1 MILAGHARR
10 LAGARIAPFIVGL
23 AGFGVFAATLRYG
36 FVYDDVNQILKN
48 PWVWDIR
55 HLPDL
60 LSRSV
65 WSFSDLQSSNYY
77 RPVQMGLYFI
87 DAQLFGR
94 HPFAFHLT
102 NVVMHSLVAAVFFL
116 LLRRITGPTR
126 ALFAA
131 LLFAVHPV
139 HVESVA
145 WIAGSTDVN
154 CALLILL
161 TLLAWQR
168 AGIAAAAGGPT
179 VRWYLLT
186 GTLFLLA
193 LLAKEIAV
201 VTPVLALLLPRAEPV
216 DEVGSPHRSKG
227 RSGSR
232 EINGAWARR
241 LGAAAPAF
249 GGGLAIYIA
258 LRLQALGTLRPILA
272 RPDLSAGEVIGGGL
286 GLIPRYLMVLVAPW
300 RLIPDRVIE
309 RTEGPFE
316 PLALLGAAIVVGAVA
331 AVILLRRRAPICA
344 LGIALVFLPLAP
356 VLRIDLFSDDHL
368 PDRYLYL
375 PSLGLALLMAELGA
389 VVARRAAPALSRW
402 AVPVAIALLAAGA
415 VRTVTAAEM
424 WRDDETLGRAGIE
437 LAPRSIGMH
446 LVLITALDAA
456 GRVDEAYEVARQAKA
471 IDPEDR
477 RVRAALSGLRARLEA
492 TGPEEAIAI
501 YRTALA
507 ADARQPHLWTSL
519 AASYIKAGEARKAI
533 EAAESAL
540 KLDRY
545 NTAAMLN
552 LGTALGLTGDHAGQ
566 EREARR
572 LLDLDPKSASGW
584 LNLGAARLSQ
594 EDPIGGEEAL
604 RRAVVLEPTLARA
617 HFYLSYIASR
627 IGDRPAAVESARRA
641 VDLEPGEAG
650 YWNRLGVALAR
661 SGSTAEAGDA
671 WRRALS
677 IDPDHEQ
684 AAAYLE
690 RLREESTGG

>member
-10 LAGARIAPFIVGL
+10 LAGARIAPFVVGL

-36 FVYDDVNQILKN
+36 FVYDDAVQILKN

-60 LSRSV
+60 LTRPI
-65 WSFSDLQSSNYY
+65 WSFFDAQPSNYY
-77 RPVQMGLYFI
+77 RPVQMVLYFV

-102 NVVMHSLVAAVFFL
+102 NVVMHALVAALVFL
-116 LLRRITGPTR
+116 LLHRITGPTR

-154 CALLILL
+154 CALLVLL
-161 TLLAWQR
+161 TLLTWQR
-168 AGIAAAAGGPT
+168 AGAAAAAGGPT
-179 VRWYLLT
+179 GRWYLLT
-186 GTLFLLA
+186 GTLFVFA

-201 VTPVLALLLPRAEPV
+201 VTPVLALLLPRVEPA
-216 DEVGSPHRSKG
+216 DEAGSRHRSIG

-232 EINGAWARR
+232 ETKGAWARR
-241 LGAAAPAF
+241 LGVAAPVF
-249 GGGLAIYIA
+249 GVGLAIYVA
-258 LRLQALGTLRPILA
+258 LRLQALGTLKPILA
-272 RPDLSAGEVIGGGL
+272 RPELTAGEVIGGGL

-300 RLIPDRVIE
+300 RLIPDRVLE
-309 RTEGPFE
+309 RTGGPFE
-316 PLALLGAAIVVGAVA
+316 PLALLGAAIVIGAVA
-331 AVILLRRRAPICA
+331 AVVLLRRRAPIYA
-344 LGIALVFLPLAP
+344 LGIAMIFLPLAP
-356 VLRIDLFSDDHL
+356 VLRIDLFAHDHL

-375 PSLGLALLMAELGA
+375 PSLGIVLLMAELGA
-389 VVARRAAPALSRW
+389 AVARRAAPALSRW

-415 VRTVTAAEM
+415 VRTVTAAEI
-424 WRDDETLGRAGIE
+424 WRDDETLGRAGIA
-437 LAPRSIGMH
+437 LAPRSIAMH
-446 LVLITALDAA
+446 LVLISALDVA
-456 GRVDEAYEVARQAKA
+456 GRVDEAYEVARRAGA
-471 IDPEDR
+471 IDPDDR

-492 TGPEEAIAI
+492 TGPGEAIAI
-501 YRTALA
+501 YRSALA
-507 ADARQPHLWTSL
+507 ADARQPHLWASL
-519 AASYIKAGEARKAI
+519 AASYVVAGEPQQAI
-533 EAAESAL
+533 EAAASAL

-545 NTAAMLN
+545 NTAAILN
-552 LGTALGLTGDHAGQ
+552 LGTALGMTGDHAGQ

-572 LLDLDPKSASGW
+572 LLDLDPRSASGW

-594 EDPIGGEEAL
+594 DDPIGGEEAL
-604 RRAVVLEPTLARA
+604 RHAVELEPTMARA
-617 HFYLSYIASR
+617 HYYLSYIASR

-641 VDLEPGEAG
+641 ADLGPGEAD

-677 IDPDHEQ
+677 IEPGHQQ
-684 AAAYLE
+684 AAAYLK
-690 RLREESTGG
+690 RLQEESSGG